1 MKNANLVSLAACSL
15 ALVLAAGC
23 GAKTPAPLKASKSF
37 ADYFPIKVGNRTVQL
52 QIAVLLPE
60 MQRGLM
66 GRRDLGADQ
75 GMLFVFRSAQSMS
88 FWMHDTPTPL
98 DIGFFNS
105 KGELL
110 EIYPLLPFD
119 EKPVASRSHEV
130 KFALEMSQNWFRDND
145 IRPGSRLDL
154 GALAAAIKA
163 RDFEP
168 RKLGLVTDLQ

>member
-1 MKNANLVSLAACSL
+1 MKNANLVSLAGCSL
-15 ALVLAAGC
+15 AFILASGC
-23 GAKTPAPLKASKSF
+23 GAKAPAPPTSPKTA
-37 ADYFPIKVGNRTVQL
+37 ADYFAIKVGNRTVQMQL
-52 QIAVLLPE
+52 AVLLPE

-66 GRRDLGADQ
+66 GRRDLGSDQ

-98 DIGFFNS
+98 DIGFFNA

-119 EKPVASRSHEV
+119 EKPVASRGRDI
-130 KFALEMSQNWFRDND
+130 KFALEMNQNWFRDNE

-154 GALAAAIKA
+154 KALAEALKA
-163 RDFEP
+163 RDLDP